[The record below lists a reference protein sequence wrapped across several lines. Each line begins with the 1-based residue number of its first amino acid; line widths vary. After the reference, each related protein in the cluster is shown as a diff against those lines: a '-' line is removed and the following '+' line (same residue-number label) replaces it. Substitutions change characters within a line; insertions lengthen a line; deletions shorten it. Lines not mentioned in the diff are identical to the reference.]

1 MGQAWKGNST
11 SGMLVLTEKCKSIT
25 FNSSILPMI
34 VARKKQKQK
43 QKRRQ
48 LTTKIVN
55 KNSDTIHK

>member
-1 MGQAWKGNST
+1 MGQAWKGSST

-25 FNSSILPMI
+25 LKFLPMI